1 MNNCGRLAA
10 TEWVCVGNANEMNV
24 YCIEKEGRLSYSE
37 PVAYRSTVFQFCDD
51 TQVEWYVSCV
61 PSLMT
66 IRFPFLLAC
75 VVSLPLFTGAWGA
88 PAAFAESGEVYT
100 LETVVDLALTKNPLV
115 FFAEGQIEHQR
126 GQQTAAGAYPNP
138 TVSGLSGQGKLRDAA
153 TGGGGFSTRQSLAEY
168 NIMVG
173 QPVEWP
179 TMRAARQ
186 RVADLGLATANAGL
200 VETQLN
206 LRSHVKVAFYG
217 LLLAQQEA
225 ALAKQNLDIVEDV
238 GRIVRA
244 RVKSGEAPQFE
255 LIKADV
261 EVLKARQ
268 LLARAENAVRIKRV
282 AMDTLTG
289 GALGPIYTV
298 EGDFKIFPHEL
309 SVETLM
315 ARMMDRHPAIQRLLR
330 SVEQSDW
337 KIEFE
342 RQLRVP
348 TVTVN
353 GGVWRELGR
362 EAFQAGLSVPLPLWY
377 RREGEIASSLGV
389 KRREEAELLRARNE
403 LAREVHQHYQDA
415 RTTAELIDV
424 FDRGLLRQA
433 QEALRLAQFS
443 FQHGASSLLEVLDAQ
458 RVQRQIQLDYAEA
471 RHDLS
476 VSLARLEQAVGGAL

>member
-1 MNNCGRLAA
+1 
-10 TEWVCVGNANEMNV
+10 
-24 YCIEKEGRLSYSE
+24 
-37 PVAYRSTVFQFCDD
+37 
-51 TQVEWYVSCV
+51 
-61 PSLMT
+61 
-66 IRFPFLLAC
+66 
-75 VVSLPLFTGAWGA
+75 
-88 PAAFAESGEVYT
+88 
-100 LETVVDLALTKNPLV
+100 
-115 FFAEGQIEHQR
+115 
-126 GQQTAAGAYPNP
+126 
-138 TVSGLSGQGKLRDAA
+138 
-153 TGGGGFSTRQSLAEY
+153 
-168 NIMVG
+168 
-173 QPVEWP
+173 
-179 TMRAARQ
+179 
-186 RVADLGLATANAGL
+186 
-200 VETQLN
+200 
-206 LRSHVKVAFYG
+206 VAFYG